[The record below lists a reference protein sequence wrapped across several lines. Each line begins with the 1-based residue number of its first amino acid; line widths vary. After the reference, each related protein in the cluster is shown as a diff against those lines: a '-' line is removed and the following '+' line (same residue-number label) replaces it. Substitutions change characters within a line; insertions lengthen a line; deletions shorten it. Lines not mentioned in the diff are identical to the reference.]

1 MFMRLEVILRGKNP
15 FNKIS
20 IDGYLTEVMCG
31 QVDHWLRT
39 EHLAED
45 FIRVMS
51 EFGPISDEQR
61 DAIRKVRINVAP
73 NGYERDIWKVFTRDE
88 VKQLYE
94 SCPLWAS
101 IEKEVYG
108 SLLA

>member
-1 MFMRLEVILRGKNP
+1 M
-15 FNKIS
+15 
-20 IDGYLTEVMCG
+20 
-31 QVDHWLRT
+31 WLRT